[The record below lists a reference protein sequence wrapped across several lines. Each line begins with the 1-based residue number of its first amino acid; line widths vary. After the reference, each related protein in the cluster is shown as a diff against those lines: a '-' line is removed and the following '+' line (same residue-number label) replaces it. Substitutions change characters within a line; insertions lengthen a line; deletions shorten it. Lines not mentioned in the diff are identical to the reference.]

1 MARPGR
7 GLATIATLGVL
18 VASPA
23 ARADSLNF
31 DMSGKIYM
39 KYMYQNDNTQGCL
52 SLSNPFWRD
61 NIGGHNGVC
70 SEFELNIKAN
80 VGPKVTAG
88 VRLQSRWGM
97 LWQDWWENG
106 DLKPNIA
113 YPPNSGDTSGESLGM
128 NHAAYIK
135 LRAAWIRMGPPI
147 PTVKWITIGSTDYS
161 MWNEWT
167 IGKAR
172 YIDRDNGNGVFVEG
186 TFIPQNRLDYT
197 IGALALPKL
206 WAGPGWNT
214 GLSANEPLANLYG
227 TDWAF
232 AAKLESRPIDD
243 LRLRAIGTWT
253 QDWEADRY
261 SPFLTGSPDAAR
273 CDTVG
278 CPDHSTKLATRF
290 RGINSTLEGF
300 YTPSWTDLFSISA
313 LGAFSSN
320 YVNPNYATNL
330 VRNGQGFSPVV
341 FKTDANGNPIA
352 STGAAA
358 RVDLEFYDPFKIG
371 LSPKFEYFNIGSEYN
386 AIMGARRE
394 ADVLLTDGIITG
406 GFTRGGQLPT
416 LNVANE
422 FQDWDEPWYETVIG
436 WTGFTTVLEQVL
448 GSAKISGEYTYV
460 GYNTNMQNRDTV
472 NQYPDFLYTHGFT
485 DTTAYTA
492 DQDYANVYD
501 RGKDPRSVYDKNQDR
516 HTHIGVLN
524 AQVPIAVGWSPLL
537 NFKVKY
543 VFDRDNRD
551 INNPRDD
558 YIGRMWLLFGQV
570 TVQPTNELKV
580 FAGYEYSH
588 WSEDGRNGSDA
599 AGYFPAKTQRHT
611 ARAGMTYAFGGVLAG
626 YTVEYFHKNLLR
638 DPAGG
643 YYNMIWNVWR
653 AKGTVE
659 VAW

>member
-1 MARPGR
+1 M
-7 GLATIATLGVL
+7 
-18 VASPA
+18 
-23 ARADSLNF
+23 
-31 DMSGKIYM
+31 
-39 KYMYQNDNTQGCL
+39 
-52 SLSNPFWRD
+52 
-61 NIGGHNGVC
+61 
-70 SEFELNIKAN
+70 
-80 VGPKVTAG
+80 
-88 VRLQSRWGM
+88 
-97 LWQDWWENG
+97 
-106 DLKPNIA
+106 
-113 YPPNSGDTSGESLGM
+113 
-128 NHAAYIK
+128 
-135 LRAAWIRMGPPI
+135 
-147 PTVKWITIGSTDYS
+147 
-161 MWNEWT
+161 
-167 IGKAR
+167 
-172 YIDRDNGNGVFVEG
+172 
-186 TFIPQNRLDYT
+186 
-197 IGALALPKL
+197 
-206 WAGPGWNT
+206 
-214 GLSANEPLANLYG
+214 
-227 TDWAF
+227 
-232 AAKLESRPIDD
+232 
-243 LRLRAIGTWT
+243 
-253 QDWEADRY
+253 
-261 SPFLTGSPDAAR
+261 
-273 CDTVG
+273 
-278 CPDHSTKLATRF
+278 ATRF
-290 RGINSTLEGF
+290 RGVNATLEAF
-300 YTPSWTDLFSISA
+300 YTPSWTDLFSVSA
-313 LGAFSSN
+313 LGAYSNN

-352 STGAAA
+352 SVGGAA

-416 LNVANE
+416 LIVANE

-543 VFDRDNRD
+543 IYDRDNRD
-551 INNPRDD
+551 ITNPKDD
-558 YIGRMWLLFGQV
+558 YIGRAWLLFGQI

-638 DPAGG
+638 DPIGG